1 MQRTRSKIQGGPPLH
16 QNVEIAHALHSIQHI
31 LDQHQLVWHDQGRHP
46 DCQFTSFIHA
56 TKKTVEILTVR
67 RACRNWLLA
76 NPPPLVESVTAWCDR
91 IKAFGLGTE
100 KRKQGDEHS
109 LRGLAGA
116 FATSINVIIVTTLGY
131 RTVQYNPPNNR
142 PHSEVIWLIYLDLE
156 HIRHITSQ

>member
-56 TKKTVEILTVR
+56 TKKAVPGLDEIMAVR
-67 RACRNWLLA
+67 RACKNWLLV
-76 NPPPLVESVTAWCDR
+76 NPPPLVESVTDWFDR
-91 IKAFGLGTE
+91 IKAFGFATE

-116 FATSINVIIVTTLGY
+116 FATSINVIIVTTLGH

-142 PHSEVIWLIYLDLE
+142 PHSEVI
-156 HIRHITSQ
+156 